1 MTSYK
6 NIKIISL
13 MRKSIIT
20 AILTLCCLPFMA
32 QDYDADVTYEIKGKC
47 PQNVLTVCISDMADY
62 NKKIIN
68 CVETNNGTFEIKGTG
83 KKDAFLGIS
92 CSGITGYT
100 TFINDGTPIEVDLTT
115 MEIKGSK
122 LNEKFN
128 AYDKEINYIRL
139 KADDANIYNRLYTEG
154 KEKGKSDE
162 ELAYFR
168 KRMSSPIYNYAK
180 LYEREKEIIEE
191 NPDNIIP
198 AFFLPEAMVL
208 YSIPDLKNVLSPE
221 CAYTNHPMV
230 KEVKNYLV
238 ETEEKMSFIG
248 KQFIDM
254 EITGTDGKKH
264 KLSEYCGKGNYVFI
278 DFWASW
284 CGPCLSEMPIVKA
297 NYEKYHPKGFDIVA
311 ISLDVNDNAWKE
323 CIAKNEMTWTNLSDL
338 CGWNSNTVST
348 YKVRSIPMSLLVDPQ
363 GKIIE
368 RDLRGDLLTYKLK
381 EIYGF

>member
-1 MTSYK
+1 MTAYK

-20 AILTLCCLPFMA
+20 AILTLCSLPFMA

-47 PQNVLTVCISDMADY
+47 PKDVSTVCISDMITY
-62 NKKIIN
+62 NKDVIN

-92 CSGITGYT
+92 CSGRTGYI
-100 TFINDGTPIEVDLTT
+100 TFINDGTPIKADLTKN
-115 MEIKGSK
+115 EIKGSE

-128 AYDKEINYIRL
+128 AYDKEINYIRQ
-139 KADDANIYNRLYTEG
+139 KIHDTDIYNKLYTEG
-154 KEKGKSDE
+154 KANGKSEE

-168 KRMSSPIYNYAK
+168 QRLSSPRYSNLT
-180 LYEREKEIIEE
+180 LYQREQEIIKE
-191 NPDNIIP
+191 NPDNVIP
-198 AFFLPEAMVL
+198 AFFLPDAMVL
-208 YSIPDLKNVLSPE
+208 YSIPDLKKLLSPE
-221 CAYTNHPMV
+221 YAYANHPMI
-230 KEVKNYLV
+230 KEVNKYVV

-248 KQFIDM
+248 KQFIDV

-264 KLSEYCGKGNYVFI
+264 KLSEYCGKGNYVYI

-284 CGPCLSEMPIVKA
+284 CLPCCQEMPIVKA

-311 ISLDVNDNAWKE
+311 ISLDNDNETWKKHIE
-323 CIAKNEMTWTNLSDL
+323 DLGMTWTNLSDL
-338 CGWNSNTVST
+338 QGMNTEAALT
-348 YKVRSIPMSLLVDPQ
+348 YKVRYIPMSLLIDPQ

-368 RDLRGDLLTYKLK
+368 RDIRGNFLTYKLK